1 MKKQL
6 IAMLSTM
13 AIFSFGII
21 LTVNAAD
28 YAVPP
33 NAIVTLKS
41 DKAEVKP
48 GDTFTVTF
56 GATCEEG
63 INGVSAKI
71 SYEEDKLELV
81 DSITVTDTSKW
92 SNLGEGL
99 LAEIIHA
106 SNDTIKTGDIFK
118 LTFKVKDNTEVGTS
132 AKVTASEIMI
142 DSDAAQNSENNI
154 GTKETSVLVKDQVNT
169 KPDNNKPD
177 NTEPDNTE
185 PDSNKPGNTTSENK
199 ESGNTANSTPENKT
213 EDKTNAIENKDTT
226 QSHVKTIP
234 YTGRNILVVISVV
247 AVGTIAIVSY
257 VEYKKYKNI

>member
-13 AIFSFGII
+13 AILIAGIA
-21 LTVNAAD
+21 LTVKAAD
-28 YAVPP
+28 YAVPTD
-33 NAIVTLKS
+33 ATATLKLN
-41 DKAEVKP
+41 KTEVKP

-63 INGVSAKI
+63 INGASAKI

-118 LTFKVKDNTEVGTS
+118 LTFKVKNNIQEETT

-154 GTKETSVLVKDQVNT
+154 GTKEISVSIKKQV
-169 KPDNNKPD
+169 
-177 NTEPDNTE
+177 NTEPDNTT
-185 PDSNKPGNTTSENK
+185 KPSTDNTTPEDKKPQNSSDNK
-199 ESGNTANSTPENKT
+199 TPENKT
-213 EDKTNAIENKDTT
+213 EYKNIENKNAT
-226 QSHVKTIP
+226 QSQAKTMP
-234 YTGRNILVVISVV
+234 YTGTNMFIIMSVV
-247 AVGTIAIVSY
+247 AVGIVAIVSY
-257 VEYKKYKNI
+257 VAYKRYKNI